1 MPKNTNSIV
10 KLKDGRKL
18 AYCEY
23 GDHNGKPLFYF
34 HGWPAS
40 RLSGAELDISA
51 KKLGIRVISPDR
63 PGFGLSTYKA
73 NRTLLNWPN
82 DVVELADQL
91 KIKRFAVMG
100 VSGGGPY
107 AAVCAYQLKN
117 RVTKA
122 AIVVGLSPIISK
134 EITKGIFFMSRI
146 GWNNYHQFPFLRTLA
161 SLVGALEFKY
171 LPIIGKVVGFQAK
184 EDRQMLKNK
193 KEMSNFASS
202 KEAYRQGI
210 KGPALDLKIYTDDW
224 GFKLSDIKT
233 NVYLWYGAKDKNVSL
248 NMGKY
253 YQSQIPNSELFINE
267 NGGHLFRKNCEEEI
281 IRSLMS

>member
-1 MPKNTNSIV
+1 MSKNINFII

-23 GDHNGKPLFYF
+23 GNQDGKPLFYF

-40 RLSGAELDISA
+40 RLSGSELDISA

-63 PGFGLSTYKA
+63 PGFGLSTYKT
-73 NRTLLNWPN
+73 NRTLLDWAD
-82 DVVELADQL
+82 DVTELADKL
-91 KIKRFAVMG
+91 KLKKFAVIG

-107 AAVCAYQLKN
+107 AAACVYKLKD
-117 RVTKA
+117 RVTKT
-122 AIVVGLSPIISK
+122 AIVVGLSPIVSK
-134 EITKGIFFMSRI
+134 EITKGIFFISRI
-146 GWNNYHQFPFLRTLA
+146 GWNNYHQFPFLRKLA
-161 SLVGALEFKY
+161 SLIGALEFKY
-171 LPIIGKVVGFQAK
+171 FPIIGKIVGFQAK

-193 KEMSNFASS
+193 KEISNFASS

-233 NVYLWYGAKDKNVSL
+233 KVYLWYGAKDRNVSL

-253 YQSQIPNSELFINE
+253 YQSQIPNSKLFIDE
-267 NGGHLFRKNCEEEI
+267 SGGHLFRKECEEKI
-281 IRSLMS
+281 ISSLIS